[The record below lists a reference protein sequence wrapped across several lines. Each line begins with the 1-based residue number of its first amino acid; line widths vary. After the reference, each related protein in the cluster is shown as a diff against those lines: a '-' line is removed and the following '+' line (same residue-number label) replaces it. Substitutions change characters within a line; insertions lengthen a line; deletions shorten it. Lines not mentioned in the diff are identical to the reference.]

1 MMNEIAMPE
10 PSDKKPA
17 DVIPISAPGHRSPQ
31 RATVADT
38 PVAEA
43 KNDSPAGT
51 SETDAGRAC
60 PEPAEG
66 SARATQTQA
75 TQAEAP
81 QAEPSTEVFAVFGAE
96 PEIQAYA
103 MAKYSRSALSMKES
117 LREISAQKAEK
128 FLNTFYFQYGHRSIA
143 DLAHIALA
151 VERLSILAAI
161 EVADEQRW
169 DGQERSTRYQD
180 FKKSGYFT
188 PDFGGDDEARKLYR
202 ETLDFLFAEYEALSA
217 HMAHYLM
224 SITPKPADMKQEGY
238 ERTLKARAFDI
249 TRYMLPLATNTSLGE
264 IVNARTLELQV
275 AHLLSH
281 THKEVRA
288 LGESLKKAATGA
300 AYNVSADSLRDL
312 VEKIRA
318 VNPEL
323 GARAEAELLRE
334 VRVAPTLVKYADPNA
349 YEMETR
355 RELRQAAREL
365 MTHEQLAPSKSIV
378 DLLDEEPL
386 EVEIA
391 TTLLYEH
398 CHFSYRQ
405 IRQAVQVAGERRR
418 REIIDLGLRHRGKHD
433 EMLRSFRAGQQFR
446 FDILMDTGGFRDMHR
461 HRRCIQVMQQ
471 STTQHGYEMLLDL
484 EDAGV
489 RGRFESAMQRAQN
502 AVENLAAGKSA
513 EAEENSQ
520 YAIPLAFKKR
530 ALFKMDFAEAVYI
543 SELRTTPTGHVSYR
557 NVAYAMYE
565 AVARKYP
572 ALAKYFRV
580 HDVTAPVDLLQR

>member
-1 MMNEIAMPE
+1 MSQTAVNEVIAMSE
-10 PSDKKPA
+10 PSHQKSSPSD
-17 DVIPISAPGHRSPQ
+17 SASSGSGHRSSH
-31 RATVADT
+31 RASA
-38 PVAEA
+38 AENPGA
-43 KNDSPAGT
+43 
-51 SETDAGRAC
+51 EEVR
-60 PEPAEG
+60 PEAA
-66 SARATQTQA
+66 STA
-75 TQAEAP
+75 
-81 QAEPSTEVFAVFGAE
+81 PSTEVFAVYGVE

-161 EVADEQRW
+161 ELADEQRW

-180 FKKSGYFT
+180 FT
-188 PDFGGDDEARKLYR
+188 DDGEARKLYC
-202 ETLDFLFAEYEALSA
+202 ETLDNLFAEYNALSA
-217 HMAHYLM
+217 HMTQHLIN
-224 SITPKPADMKQEGY
+224 ITPKPAEMKQEQY

-249 TRYMLPLATNTSLGE
+249 TRYLLPLATNTSLGE
-264 IVNARTLELQV
+264 IVNARTLEIQV

-281 THKEVRA
+281 THKEVRV
-288 LGESLKKAATGA
+288 LGESLKKAATSA
-300 AYNVSADSLRDL
+300 AYNVNAESLKKL
-312 VEKIRA
+312 VDEIRA
-318 VNPEL
+318 LNPEL
-323 GARAEAELLRE
+323 GARAEQELLHE
-334 VRVAPTLVKYADPNA
+334 VRVAPTLVKYADPNP

-365 MTHEQLAPSKSIV
+365 MKSEPVAPSKAIV

-398 CHFSYRQ
+398 CHHSYRQ
-405 IRQAVQVAGERRR
+405 VRQALQVSGERYR

-433 EMLRSFRAGQQFR
+433 EMLRGFRAGQQFR

-461 HRRCIQVMQQ
+461 HRRCIQVMQGF
-471 STTQHGYEMLLDL
+471 TTQHGYEMLLDV
-484 EDAGV
+484 EDAGM
-489 RGRFESAMQRAQN
+489 RLRYDAAMRRAQ
-502 AVENLAAGKSA
+502 AAIEKLAARNSP

-520 YAIPLAFKKR
+520 YAIPLAYRKR

-543 SELRTTPTGHVSYR
+543 SELRTTPAGHVSYR

-580 HDVTAPVDLLQR
+580 HDVSAPVDLLQR

>member
-1 MMNEIAMPE
+1 MPTTM
-10 PSDKKPA
+10 SQTA
-17 DVIPISAPGHRSPQ
+17 DVIMMPKMSDKNAENDSSGHRSPL
-31 RATVADT
+31 RAANAAEKAASAD
-38 PVAEA
+38 
-43 KNDSPAGT
+43 
-51 SETDAGRAC
+51 
-60 PEPAEG
+60 EG
-66 SARATQTQA
+66 VRATQT
-75 TQAEAP
+75 
-81 QAEPSTEVFAVFGAE
+81 EPSTEVYAVFGVE

-117 LREISAQKAEK
+117 LREISSQKAEK

-151 VERLSILAAI
+151 IERLSILAAI
-161 EVADEQRW
+161 ELADEQRW

-180 FKKSGYFT
+180 FHRSGYYT
-188 PDFGGDDEARKLYR
+188 PDFGRDDEARKLYR
-202 ETLDFLFAEYEALSA
+202 ETLDFLFAEYETLSA
-217 HMAHYLM
+217 HMTEYLI
-224 SITPKPADMKQEGY
+224 SITPKPADMKQETY

-264 IVNARTLELQV
+264 IVNARTLETQV

-288 LGESLKKAATGA
+288 LGESLKKAATGT
-300 AYNVSADSLRDL
+300 AYNVNTDSLRVL
-312 VEKIRA
+312 VDQIRA

-323 GARAEAELLRE
+323 GARAEEQLLRE
-334 VRVAPTLVKYADPNA
+334 VRVAPTLVKYADPNP
-349 YEMETR
+349 YEIETR

-365 MTHEQLAPSKSIV
+365 MAHEQLAPSKAIV
-378 DLLDEEPL
+378 DLLDDEPL

-398 CHFSYRQ
+398 CHHSYRQ

-418 REIIDLGLRHRGKHD
+418 REIIDFGLQHRGKHD
-433 EMLRSFRAGQQFR
+433 EILRAFRAGQQFR
-446 FDILMDTGGFRDMHR
+446 FEILMDTGGFRDMHR
-461 HRRCIQVMQQ
+461 HRRCIQVMQS
-471 STTQHGYEMLLDL
+471 STAQHGYEMLMDL

-489 RGRFESAMQRAQN
+489 RIRFDAAIRRAQ
-502 AVENLAAGKSA
+502 ACVEKLATRGIP

-520 YAIPLAFKKR
+520 YAIPLAFRKR
-530 ALFKMDFAEAVYI
+530 ALFKMDFAEVVYI
-543 SELRTTPTGHVSYR
+543 SELRTAPAGHISYR

-572 ALAKYFRV
+572 VLAKYFRV

>member
-1 MMNEIAMPE
+1 MAQTLPNDVIAMPD
-10 PSDKKPA
+10 PSNKNSSPDSVVSITA
-17 DVIPISAPGHRSPQ
+17 GHRSTQ
-31 RATVADT
+31 RATA
-38 PVAEA
+38 PESGPAAE
-43 KNDSPAGT
+43 KPS
-51 SETDAGRAC
+51 TDA
-60 PEPAEG
+60 
-66 SARATQTQA
+66 
-75 TQAEAP
+75 
-81 QAEPSTEVFAVFGAE
+81 PSTEVFAVFGVE

-103 MAKYSRSALSMKES
+103 MAKYSRSSLSMKES
-117 LREISAQKAEK
+117 LREISSQKAEK

-161 EVADEQRW
+161 ELADEQRW

-180 FKKSGYFT
+180 FKKSGYYV
-188 PDFGGDDEARKLYR
+188 PDFGADEDSRKLYR
-202 ETLDFLFAEYEALSA
+202 DTLDGLFAEYDALSA
-217 HMAHYLM
+217 HMTGYLI
-224 SITPKPADMKQEGY
+224 SVTPKPADMKQEAY

-249 TRYMLPLATNTSLGE
+249 TRYLLPLATNTSLGE
-264 IVNARTLELQV
+264 IVNARTLETQV

-281 THKEVRA
+281 THKEVRT

-300 AYNVSADSLRDL
+300 AYNVNAESLRGL
-312 VEKIRA
+312 VEQIRA
-318 VNPEL
+318 ANPEL
-323 GARAEAELLRE
+323 GAKAEQELLRE
-334 VRVAPTLVKYADPNA
+334 VRVAPTLVKYADPNE
-349 YEMETR
+349 YETATR
-355 RELRQAAREL
+355 RELRQAAQEL
-365 MTHEQLAPSKSIV
+365 MEHEQLAPSKAIV

-398 CHFSYRQ
+398 CHHSYRQ
-405 IRQAVQVAGERRR
+405 IRQAVQVAGERHR

-433 EMLRSFRAGQQFR
+433 EMLRGFRAGQQFR

-461 HRRCIQVMQQ
+461 HRRCIQVMQPF
-471 STTQHGYEMLLDL
+471 TTQHGYEMLLDL

-489 RGRFESAMQRAQN
+489 RGRFEAAMRRAQT
-502 AVENLAAGKSA
+502 AVETLAKRGTP

-530 ALFKMDFAEAVYI
+530 ALFKMDFAEVVYI
-543 SELRTTPTGHVSYR
+543 SELRTTPAGHVSYR

>member
-1 MMNEIAMPE
+1 VGAKWSLRIHKRAEYHANTPMSHTANVVMMPK
-10 PSDKKPA
+10 PSDKNA
-17 DVIPISAPGHRSPQ
+17 ERDSSGHRSPLH
-31 RATVADT
+31 AANAAAKPASADEVVRT
-38 PVAEA
+38 
-43 KNDSPAGT
+43 T
-51 SETDAGRAC
+51 HT
-60 PEPAEG
+60 
-66 SARATQTQA
+66 
-75 TQAEAP
+75 
-81 QAEPSTEVFAVFGAE
+81 EPSTEVYAVFGVE

-117 LREISAQKAEK
+117 LREISSQKAEK

-161 EVADEQRW
+161 ELADEQRW

-180 FKKSGYFT
+180 FRKSGYYT
-188 PDFGGDDEARKLYR
+188 PDFGSDDEACKLYR
-202 ETLDFLFAEYEALSA
+202 ETLDLLFAEYETLSA
-217 HMAHYLM
+217 HMAEYLI
-224 SITPKPADMKQEGY
+224 SITPKPADMKQESY

-264 IVNARTLELQV
+264 IVNARTLETQV

-288 LGESLKKAATGA
+288 LGESLKKAATGT
-300 AYNVSADSLRDL
+300 AYNVNADSLRGL
-312 VEKIRA
+312 VDQIHA
-318 VNPEL
+318 VSPEL
-323 GARAEAELLRE
+323 GARAEEELLHE
-334 VRVAPTLVKYADPNA
+334 VRVAPTLVKYADPNP
-349 YEMETR
+349 YEIETR

-365 MTHEQLAPSKSIV
+365 MAHEQLAPSKAIV

-398 CHFSYRQ
+398 SHHSYRQ
-405 IRQAVQVAGERRR
+405 IRQAVQVAGERQR
-418 REIIDLGLRHRGKHD
+418 REIIDLGLQHRGKHD
-433 EMLRSFRAGQQFR
+433 EMLRAFRAGQQFR

-461 HRRCIQVMQQ
+461 HRRCIQVMQA
-471 STTQHGYEMLLDL
+471 STTQHGYEMLMDLD
-484 EDAGV
+484 DAGV
-489 RGRFESAMQRAQN
+489 RARFDAAMLRAQTC
-502 AVENLAAGKSA
+502 VEKLATRGTP

-520 YAIPLAFKKR
+520 YAIPLAFRKR
-530 ALFKMDFAEAVYI
+530 ALFKMDFAEVVYI
-543 SELRTTPTGHVSYR
+543 SELRTTPAGHISYR
-557 NVAYAMYE
+557 NVAHAMYE

>member
-1 MMNEIAMPE
+1 MPE
-10 PSDKKPA
+10 PSDKNSQSTDPVA
-17 DVIPISAPGHRSPQ
+17 HGPGHRSPQ
-31 RATVADT
+31 RASA
-38 PVAEA
+38 AESTA
-43 KNDSPAGT
+43 APESP
-51 SETDAGRAC
+51 SEA
-60 PEPAEG
+60 
-66 SARATQTQA
+66 
-75 TQAEAP
+75 
-81 QAEPSTEVFAVFGAE
+81 PSTEVFAVFGAE

-143 DLAHIALA
+143 DLAHVSLA
-151 VERLSILAAI
+151 VERLSLLAAI
-161 EVADEQRW
+161 ELADEQRW

-180 FKKSGYFT
+180 FKKSGYYT
-188 PDFGGDDEARKLYR
+188 PDFGADDEARKFYG
-202 ETLDFLFAEYEALSA
+202 ETLDSLFADYDALSA
-217 HMAHYLM
+217 HMTNYLI
-224 SITPKPADMKQEGY
+224 SITPKPADMKQEAY

-249 TRYMLPLATNTSLGE
+249 TRYLLPLAANTSLGE
-264 IVNARTLELQV
+264 IVNARTLETQV

-281 THKEVRA
+281 THKEVRQ
-288 LGESLKKAATGA
+288 LGASLKKAATSA
-300 AYNVSADSLRDL
+300 AYNVNADSWHDL
-312 VEKIRA
+312 VEAIRA
-318 VNPEL
+318 VSPEL

-334 VRVAPTLVKYADPNA
+334 VRVAPTLVKYADPNL

-355 RELRQAAREL
+355 RELRQAIAEL
-365 MTHEQLAPSKSIV
+365 MAHEQLAPSKAIV

-398 CHFSYRQ
+398 SHFSYRQ
-405 IRQAVQVAGERRR
+405 IRQAVQVAGERQR

-433 EMLRSFRAGQQFR
+433 EMLRGFRAGQSFR

-461 HRRCIQVMQQ
+461 HRRCIQVMQGF
-471 STTQHGYEMLLDL
+471 TTQHGYEMLLDL

-489 RGRFESAMQRAQN
+489 RPRFEGAMRRTQA
-502 AVENLAAGKSA
+502 AVEKLAARNA
-513 EAEENSQ
+513 PEAEENSQ

-543 SELRTTPTGHVSYR
+543 SELRTTPAGHVSYR